1 MAAAT
6 TKSHFH
12 HQNDSSAPSG
22 GGGVHKQTRRPRP
35 ITEIERAAL
44 DEFLEKVHYSPRL
57 PPSPCRLLITDIL
70 MMILN
75 TGLLLDSNGGINVVD
90 MLCYLRMRLNIF
102 LRITLI
108 RRRGL

>member
-22 GGGVHKQTRRPRP
+22 GVGVHKQTRRPRP

-44 DEFLEKVHYSPRL
+44 EEFLEKVHYSPRL
-57 PPSPCRLLITDIL
+57 PTTSLPVADDRYSDDDFEYRFAP
-70 MMILN
+70 
-75 TGLLLDSNGGINVVD
+75 G
-90 MLCYLRMRLNIF
+90 
-102 LRITLI
+102 
-108 RRRGL
+108 

>member
-22 GGGVHKQTRRPRP
+22 GGVHKQTRRPRP
-35 ITEIERAAL
+35 ITETERAAL

-57 PPSPCRLLITDIL
+57 TTPSLPVANDRYSDDDFEYRFAPGY
-70 MMILN
+70 N
-75 TGLLLDSNGGINVVD
+75 EGD
-90 MLCYLRMRLNIF
+90 
-102 LRITLI
+102 
-108 RRRGL
+108 